1 MSEENIVRYSER
13 MGHLPPYLFGMI
25 NKMKMEKRRKGLDV
39 IDLGMGNP
47 VDPAPDKVT
56 EMLCKVANDPK
67 SHRYPVAGGIKH
79 LKQELAM
86 MYDRDY
92 GVTLDPQSE
101 VITTIGSKEGVS
113 HLSLA
118 LVGPGDT
125 VMVPTP
131 AFPIHIYAAIIAGAN
146 VMRFPMSSDEMML
159 KQIADLCESMYPTPK
174 MLMLNYPH
182 NPTGQ
187 VTTVDF
193 FKEVVKLAKKYRFMV
208 IQDFAYSRITYD
220 GYKAPSFFEVD
231 GAKDVGVEF
240 GSFSKSYNM
249 AGWRMGYCVGN
260 PEMIKGLEKIKGY
273 YDYGIFTAIQAA
285 GIVAL
290 RECEDN
296 ITEQVEVYKKRRDT
310 MCEVLERMDWEVD
323 PPKAGMFVWV
333 KIPDR
338 FKNSNDSMAFAMELM
353 EKANVAVA
361 PGAGFSKEGE
371 GYLRLALV
379 ENEER
384 IRQALRQVRQAEIE

>member
-1 MSEENIVRYSER
+1 MTEESIVKYSER

-47 VDPAPDKVT
+47 MDPAPDKVT
-56 EMLCKVANDPK
+56 EMLCKVARDPK

-79 LKQELAM
+79 LKQELAL

-146 VMRFPMSSDEMML
+146 VIRFPMASDEMML
-159 KQIADLCESMYPTPK
+159 KQIAHLCESMSPTPK

-187 VTTVDF
+187 VTSVDF
-193 FKEVVKLAKKYRFMV
+193 FTEVVKLAKKYRFMV
-208 IQDFAYSRITYD
+208 VQDFAYSRITYD
-220 GYKAPSFFEVD
+220 GYKAPSFIEAP

-260 PEMIKGLEKIKGY
+260 PDMIKGLEKIKGY

-310 MCEVLERMDWEVD
+310 MCEVLERMDWEVE
-323 PPKAGMFVWV
+323 PPKAGMFIWV
-333 KIPDR
+333 KIPHR

-361 PGAGFSKEGE
+361 PGAGFSREGE

-384 IRQALRQVRQAEIE
+384 IRQALRQVRQADIL

>member
-260 PEMIKGLEKIKGY
+260 PDMIKGLEKIKGY

-384 IRQALRQVRQAEIE
+384 IRQALRQIRQAEIE

>member
-1 MSEENIVRYSER
+1 MTQKPIVRYSER

-25 NKMKMEKRRKGLDV
+25 NKMKMAKRREGLDV

-47 VDPAPDKVT
+47 MDPAPDKVT
-56 EMLCKVANDPK
+56 EMLCKVAKDPK
-67 SHRYPVAGGIKH
+67 SHRYPVAGGMKH
-79 LKQELAM
+79 LKQELSM
-86 MYDRDY
+86 MYAHEY
-92 GVTLDPQSE
+92 GVDLDPKSE

-113 HLSLA
+113 HLCLA

-131 AFPIHIYAAIIAGAN
+131 AFPVHIYAAIIAGAN
-146 VMRFPMSSDEMML
+146 VVRFPMASDEMML
-159 KQIADLCESMYPTPK
+159 TQIANLCESMYPTPK
-174 MLMLNYPH
+174 MLLLNYPH

-187 VTTVDF
+187 VTDVNF
-193 FKEVVKLAKKYRFMV
+193 FTEVVKLAKKYRFMV
-208 IQDFAYSRITYD
+208 VQDFAYSRITYD
-220 GYKAPSFFEVD
+220 GYKAPSFFEAP

-240 GSFSKSYNM
+240 SSFSKSYNM

-260 PEMIKGLEKIKGY
+260 PEMIQGLEKIKGY

-290 RECEDN
+290 RECEPN
-296 ITEQVEVYKKRRDT
+296 ISEQVEVYKKRRDT
-310 MCEVLERMDWEVD
+310 MCEILERMEWPVD

-338 FKNSNDSMAFAMELM
+338 YKNSQDSMAFAMELM

-384 IRQALRQVRQAEIE
+384 IRQALRQIRLADL

>member
-1 MSEENIVRYSER
+1 MHEKKNVRYSER
-13 MGHLPPYLFGMI
+13 MEHLPPYLFGMI
-25 NKMKMEKRRKGLDV
+25 NKMKMEKRRNGLDV

-79 LKQELAM
+79 LKQELSI
-86 MYDRDY
+86 MYDKEY
-92 GVTLDPQSE
+92 GVSLNPDSE

-113 HLSLA
+113 HLCLA
-118 LVGPGDT
+118 LMGPGDT

-146 VMRFPMSSDEMML
+146 VVRVPMADDETML
-159 KQIADLCESMYPTPK
+159 RQIANLCDSMYPTPK
-174 MLMLNYPH
+174 VLMLNYPH

-187 VTTVDF
+187 VTNTDF
-193 FKEVVKLAKKYRFMV
+193 FKEVVKLAKRYRFMI
-208 IQDFAYSRITYD
+208 IQDFAYARVTFD
-220 GYKAPSFFEVD
+220 GYKAPSIFEVD
-231 GAKDVGVEF
+231 GAKDVAVEF

-260 PEMIKGLEKIKGY
+260 TDMIKGLEKIKGY

-290 RECEDN
+290 RECEPN
-296 ITEQVEVYKKRRDT
+296 ITEQVEIYKKRRDT
-310 MCEVLERMDWEVD
+310 LCEVLQRMEWEVT

-333 KIPDR
+333 KIPER
-338 FKNSNDSMAFAMELM
+338 YKNTQDSMAFALELM

-361 PGAGFSKEGE
+361 PGAGFSREGE

-384 IRQALRQVRQAEIE
+384 IRQALRQIRQADIS

>member
-1 MSEENIVRYSER
+1 

-25 NKMKMEKRRKGLDV
+25 NKMKMAKRREGLDV

-47 VDPAPDKVT
+47 MDPAPDKVT
-56 EMLCKVANDPK
+56 EMLCKVAKDPK
-67 SHRYPVAGGIKH
+67 SHRYPVAGGMKH
-79 LKQELAM
+79 LKQELSM
-86 MYDRDY
+86 MYAHEY
-92 GVTLDPQSE
+92 GVDLDPKSE

-113 HLSLA
+113 HLCLA

-131 AFPIHIYAAIIAGAN
+131 AFPVHIYAAIIAGAN
-146 VMRFPMSSDEMML
+146 VVRFPMASDEMML
-159 KQIADLCESMYPTPK
+159 TQIANLCESMYPTPK
-174 MLMLNYPH
+174 MLLLNYPH

-187 VTTVDF
+187 VTDVNF
-193 FKEVVKLAKKYRFMV
+193 FTEVVKLAKKYRFMV
-208 IQDFAYSRITYD
+208 VQDFAYSRITYD
-220 GYKAPSFFEVD
+220 GYKAPSFFEAP

-240 GSFSKSYNM
+240 SSFSKSYNM

-260 PEMIKGLEKIKGY
+260 PEMIQGLEKIKGY

-290 RECEDN
+290 RECEPN
-296 ITEQVEVYKKRRDT
+296 ISEQVEVYKKRRDT
-310 MCEVLERMDWEVD
+310 MCEILERMEWPVD

-338 FKNSNDSMAFAMELM
+338 YKNSQDSMAFAMELM

-384 IRQALRQVRQAEIE
+384 IRQALRQIRLADL